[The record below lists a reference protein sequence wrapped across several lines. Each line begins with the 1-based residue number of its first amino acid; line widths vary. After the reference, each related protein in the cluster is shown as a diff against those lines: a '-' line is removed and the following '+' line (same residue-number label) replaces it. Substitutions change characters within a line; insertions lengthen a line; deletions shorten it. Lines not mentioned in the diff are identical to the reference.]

1 MLMLVLG
8 SMMVACVGIVDIIE
22 TNVLCCRVD
31 VGVNGV
37 GGVMDVGGVGIVSY
51 VGGNVAGGCGIVVYG
66 CGCMCVEV
74 ALICVFI
81 MAVLSMMRVL

>member
-37 GGVMDVGGVGIVSY
+37 GGVMDVGGVGIV
-51 VGGNVAGGCGIVVYG
+51 VILVCLVLRCCVVCAIV
-66 CGCMCVEV
+66 
-74 ALICVFI
+74 L
-81 MAVLSMMRVL
+81 AV